1 MNERWSASDP
11 SQNETR
17 DELVL
22 ESSLQL
28 QLRLVQL
35 GQAEQSRTVESNCH
49 AEFEHRSE
57 DVLDALVDVFVHSH
71 AERAACKQINSTH
84 LKIRVER
91 VTKSQNISRTRSDFY
106 LQ

>member
-1 MNERWSASDP
+1 MDERRSASDP

-17 DELVL
+17 DELIL

-49 AEFEHRSE
+49 AESEHRSE
-57 DVLDALVDVFVHSH
+57 DVLDTLVDVFVHSH
-71 AERAACKQINSTH
+71 AERTACK
-84 LKIRVER
+84 
-91 VTKSQNISRTRSDFY
+91 
-106 LQ
+106 